1 MNDLGLEALWAV
13 LATVTDPEL
22 PVISVVDLGIVRR
35 VELAG
40 RRCSVEF
47 CPTFLG
53 CPARRLLAENMRRAL
68 EQAGFDAVVG
78 ETFADPWTP
87 AHITSAGR
95 DALRRQQISV
105 ARPARN
111 DHGDASASL
120 TIVDCPRCGAE
131 DSELVSAFG
140 ATRCRALRRCRCCRN
155 LFEEMRPMT
164 ARRSPL
170 DVPASALGRQP
181 TRGTP

>member
-1 MNDLGLEALWAV
+1 MNDRGVEALWAV
-13 LATVTDPEL
+13 LATVRDPEL
-22 PVISVVDLGIVRR
+22 PVISVVDLGIIRR
-35 VELAG
+35 VESAG
-40 RRCSVEF
+40 RRCSIEF

-68 EQAGFDAVVG
+68 EQAGFDADVR

-87 AHITSAGR
+87 AHITPAGR
-95 DALRRQQISV
+95 EALRRQQISV
-105 ARPARN
+105 ARPAR
-111 DHGDASASL
+111 HGHDDARAL
-120 TIVDCPRCGAE
+120 QAVVDCPRCGAE

-164 ARRSPL
+164 APRSPV

-181 TRGTP
+181 MRGTP